1 MEKTER
7 NNVSD
12 VINNESVVLL
22 TPNAVNEIK
31 GMIQR
36 KNLGNAALRVGVQ
49 GGGCSGL
56 SYSINFDT
64 EITPHD
70 ISYEV
75 DGLQVIVDKKSAL
88 YLAGTTLDFSNALVG
103 GGFKFLNPNAKQSC
117 GCGESFST

>member
-1 MEKTER
+1 MEKTEGGKMTE
-7 NNVSD
+7 

-22 TPNAVNEIK
+22 TPSAVNEIK

-36 KNLGNAALRVGVQ
+36 KNLGTAGLRIGVQ

-64 EITPHD
+64 EVTPQD

-75 DGLQVIVDKKSAL
+75 DDLRVIVDKKSAL
-88 YLAGTTLDFSNALVG
+88 YLTGTTLDFSNALVG